1 MATGLLLID
10 KPSGPTSHAVVAAV
24 RRGTREKRA
33 GHTGTLDPLATG
45 LLVVCLGAATRLS
58 EYLLEKDK
66 HYRARV
72 RFGATTDTYDAAGT
86 VTATSPARPERAE
99 VEAALAQWRGPQLQ
113 RPPAYSALKQA
124 GQRAYDL
131 ARRGEIVSLEPR
143 PVVIHA
149 LTLSAWAPPECEL
162 DVHCSAGTYIRSLAH
177 DLGQALG
184 CGAHLAGLR
193 RTASG
198 PFQVDAAVGLDAFQ
212 ADCAAGAWTR
222 WLRPMDAAVPD
233 WPAVYLSERD
243 AQRVQH
249 GNGVPLTASAAGLA
263 RAYNPAGEFVAILR
277 ADPNRGEW
285 RPEKVLAGP

>member
-1 MATGLLLID
+1 MANGLLLID
-10 KPSGPTSHAVVAAV
+10 KPSGPTSHDVVAAV

-72 RFGATTDTYDAAGT
+72 RFGAATDTYDADGT
-86 VTATSPARPERAE
+86 VTATSAHRPEPAE
-99 VEAALAQWRGPQLQ
+99 VEAALAHFRGPVLQ
-113 RPPAYSALKQA
+113 RPPAYSAIKRD

-131 ARRGEIVSLEPR
+131 ARRGEAVSLEPR

-149 LTLSAWAPPECEL
+149 LTLSAWAPPDCDL
-162 DVHCSAGTYIRSLAH
+162 DVHCSTGTYIRSLAH

-193 RTASG
+193 RTAAG
-198 PFQVDAAVGLDAFQ
+198 PFQVDAAVTLDDFR
-212 ADCAAGAWTR
+212 ADCAAGVWTR
-222 WLRPMDAAVPD
+222 WLRPMDAAVPE
-233 WPAVYLSERD
+233 WAAVYLSERE
-243 AQRVQH
+243 ARRVQH
-249 GNGVPLTASAAGLA
+249 GNGIPLTAPAAGLA
-263 RAYNPAGEFVAILR
+263 RAYNPDGEFVAVLR
-277 ADPNRGEW
+277 ADPGHGEW